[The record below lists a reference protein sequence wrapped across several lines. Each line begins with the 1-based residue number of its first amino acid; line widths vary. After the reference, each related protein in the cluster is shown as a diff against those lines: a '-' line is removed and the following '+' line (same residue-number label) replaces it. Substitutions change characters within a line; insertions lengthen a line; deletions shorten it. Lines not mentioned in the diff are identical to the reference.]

1 MKTNRIRK
9 VAVGNVKKS
18 MDHQVLDMIVEKAPP
33 GLGRWLAT
41 ANHVLGNSG
50 LRNGDAELG

>member
-1 MKTNRIRK
+1 MKTNRTRK

-18 MDHQVLDMIVEKAPP
+18 TGHQILHMAIEKAPR

-41 ANHVLGNSG
+41 ANHVLGDGG
-50 LRNGDAELG
+50 LGNG